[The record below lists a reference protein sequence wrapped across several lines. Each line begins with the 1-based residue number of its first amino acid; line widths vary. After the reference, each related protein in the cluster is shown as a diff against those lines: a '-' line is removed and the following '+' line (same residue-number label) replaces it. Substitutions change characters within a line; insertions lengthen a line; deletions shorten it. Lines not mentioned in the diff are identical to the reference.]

1 MIRFQIIERTGAQLH
16 KTLVEAMRTGELR
29 TFIAKKR
36 GRKVLHKNSA
46 YPGWMNWSV
55 SEGIITCEVLSP
67 NKPGREW
74 QLFSAFLG
82 RLADRYADRIVAINI
97 QFPGSVPFDAP
108 PRRRRSRAR
117 RKTARRHRTQ
127 PLTAASH
134 VHADAVPG
142 DATRGAAR
150 THAASS
156 ARGGRHDDAGRSHG
170 RSCPARLR
178 SLVRRGRCAPRA
190 CRARQPASGA
200 WWPAGRRCSRS
211 SRDRITT

>member
-16 KTLVEAMRTGELR
+16 KALVEAMRTGELR

-82 RLADRYADRIVAINI
+82 RLADRYADRIVAINV

-117 RKTARRHRTQ
+117 GKTARR
-127 PLTAASH
+127 P
-134 VHADAVPG
+134 
-142 DATRGAAR
+142 
-150 THAASS
+150 
-156 ARGGRHDDAGRSHG
+156 ARGR
-170 RSCPARLR
+170 
-178 SLVRRGRCAPRA
+178 
-190 CRARQPASGA
+190 
-200 WWPAGRRCSRS
+200 
-211 SRDRITT
+211 